1 MAGGI
6 CSTALHG
13 TIAARV
19 GTVRLFHRTCC
30 PASGEKAPG
39 AGAPRSSPEQL

>member
-19 GTVRLFHRTCC
+19 GTVRLSHRSCC
-30 PASGEKAPG
+30 PASGTKASG
-39 AGAPRSSPEQL
+39 AGAPPSLPEQL

>member
-1 MAGGI
+1 MVGGI

-19 GTVRLFHRTCC
+19 GTVRLPHRPCC
-30 PASGEKAPG
+30 PASGTKAPG
-39 AGAPRSSPEQL
+39 AGAPPSLPEQL